1 MNKTVS
7 AYSQD
12 GDLQLIVESIKEASD
27 RELMAISN
35 IATILKD
42 GAKRGENAPI
52 STTGANAHL
61 NAPLDTQKGLIGGV
75 YNLKGASNDDS
86 ASATGANTHL
96 FAPIGTYK
104 GREST
109 DSALKGAT
117 AELMENPGT
126 VVDSVSSMV
135 QEPENDP
142 LASTLGGLTK
152 ELAALRK
159 STQALAKK
167 SPGNT
172 HNETNI
178 APSKSDSIKA
188 PATEANPAGLSNDGQ
203 PEPKLTTSVTGGDDV
218 RNQVTNKTTNKVT
231 NNASQSGDKFS
242 SYWHDEGGRLR
253 RGDGKYASKE
263 ETSEYN
269 TTQQAKDQHHR
280 EKTLSMIGKLV
291 AFSKEKMQ
299 SDLLGDGH
307 DAKQVSGVAAGG
319 SYFYAAKEVFDL
331 GRDTLEKAG
340 GAVESLKATKDKV
353 SEYRESRKQAA
364 LEKEALALIKSA
376 PESSDQAATQVK
388 DGQPVTA
395 GIDAGQINQVDS
407 KVERISDV
415 DVATSQDSQKST
427 TQSSLSDASRSQDQR
442 TGNATNQRLDATS
455 TRFDATNQD
464 NRAISNDSST
474 TANATNLVERATETV
489 RADRRLT
496 DESRSKHDDQSVT
509 RVSQASEKTADS
521 LTHIGQVSEKAAE
534 SLSQVNQAS
543 KYASESVQQV
553 NQVSEKTAESL
564 SHIGQVSE
572 KSTESLNLVNQASES
587 VQQVSQVSNVDKVQ
601 ELNKTNQH
609 DASTESRRSET
620 DANKQR
626 HSSVIES
633 RKDVTNERSSVAEQV
648 KQVTDINRT
657 GESVKSVDKHQ
668 DQTTSEHALTAE
680 SRHQETQANTVTGD
694 HVNQVS
700 SVERLQESS
709 AEISKHN
716 DTGRVSSSQVSSRD
730 NATSKSSAHTV
741 SQVSQAS
748 GIEKVKDH
756 SQASTSS
763 QNHRSQINKTT
774 LVGKHSTSQATQTK
788 SQQASERS
796 RSMLGVEVLQEQ
808 TVSQAS
814 QHAEM
819 VEKAEDIV
827 AAIRGIDLNG
837 TSALESIGEFVGD
850 AFEMGRKRK
859 HGAQGDSGQR
869 RKSLRERLGRGR
881 KGMRSVGEHTPMAER
896 NRSFD
901 NYSNGNAP
909 GGKMA
914 GLGRAMAGGG
924 ALAALMAGFTKF
936 DEVSLRDDLSNG
948 QKGAQVT
955 STAVGAGGG
964 ALAGGMAGAAIGT
977 AILPGVGT
985 AVGGLIGSMLGGM
998 GGEAVGSNI
1007 GESISNF
1014 MASDDTIGQTIV
1026 AAFDKGKN
1034 AISEAFSSIT
1044 SVTTGAL
1051 GTVAAM
1057 AGDGWDGFKGFMF
1070 GKDAEGADKTEGADT
1085 VKGESSE
1092 SKSSQESV
1100 HHQTR
1105 VESNERTSRAVQRA
1119 KEQAEKAKERARV
1132 KAEKEQAAKEA
1143 AALAAAQPPAAEPII
1158 AQLVEDATGTGQ
1170 AATNGQGSETNSPID
1185 ATDGSTYAGNTI
1197 TAGEAVPVATQAV
1210 ERISSNEAIR
1220 DTHKERIKE
1229 VRQQSTVT
1237 LDARSSSMIEKLAK
1251 SKESP
1256 QAKTP
1261 PLQVTQPVNK
1271 PESQPVTQIPSD
1283 FDNEYM
1289 RIVALDLD

>member
-61 NAPLDTQKGLIGGV
+61 NAPFDTQKGRIGGI

-86 ASATGANTHL
+86 ASTAGANTHL
-96 FAPIGTYK
+96 FAPIGTHK

-178 APSKSDSIKA
+178 APSKPDSIKA

-543 KYASESVQQV
+543 EY
-553 NQVSEKTAESL
+553 
-564 SHIGQVSE
+564 
-572 KSTESLNLVNQASES
+572 ASES

-680 SRHQETQANTVTGD
+680 SHHQETQANTVTGD

-700 SVERLQESS
+700 NVERLQESS

-730 NATSKSSAHTV
+730 NATSKSSTHTV

-859 HGAQGDSGQR
+859 HGAQGDPGQR

-948 QKGAQVT
+948 QKGAQVA

-1057 AGDGWDGFKGFMF
+1057 AGDGWDGFKGFLF
-1070 GKDAEGADKTEGADT
+1070 GKDEEGADKVEGEA
-1085 VKGESSE
+1085 SE

-1100 HHQTR
+1100 QHQTR

-1132 KAEKEQAAKEA
+1132 KAEQEQAAKEA

-1158 AQLVEDATGTGQ
+1158 AQPVGDATRTGQ

-1261 PLQVTQPVNK
+1261 PLQVTQPVSK

-1289 RIVALDLD
+1289 RIVALDMD